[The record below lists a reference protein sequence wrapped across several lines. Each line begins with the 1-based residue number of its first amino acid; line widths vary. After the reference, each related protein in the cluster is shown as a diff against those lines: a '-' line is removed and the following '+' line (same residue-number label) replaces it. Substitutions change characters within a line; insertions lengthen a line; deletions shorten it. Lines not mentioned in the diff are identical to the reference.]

1 MRKVLLPWPTDK
13 ELAEVVEDAK
23 TDLEALRKV
32 ADVDTS
38 PIPNEKEWFA
48 RIKDVYVTMSPG
60 IPFARY
66 RDFLNEAKEL
76 KMIQTASIGYNH
88 IDIAAC
94 TEKGVVVCNVAEVMA
109 ESVAQHTWGLILDVS
124 KNISRSDRVMRAGGW
139 RIENRYGIELY
150 GKTLG
155 LVGIG
160 DIGGRVALKG
170 KMAFGMRI
178 LAYDPYVL
186 PARAQLYGAELVDLE
201 TLLKESDVISVHTP
215 LTTETQHLIGR
226 KQFSLMKSTA
236 IFVNTSRGPVVDE
249 AALAEALEKK
259 QFLGAGIDVFE
270 QEPLSPTSP
279 LRKMENI
286 VLTPHTSSSTKEAFR
301 NTYKGSVNNILRF
314 VNGQRPNWVV
324 NREVLMA
331 KR

>member
-1 MRKVLLPWPTDK
+1 MKKVILPWPTDK
-13 ELAEVVEDAK
+13 ELSEVIEDAK
-23 TDLEALRKV
+23 TDLESLRKV
-32 ADVDTS
+32 AEVDIS
-38 PIPNEKEWFA
+38 PVPNEKEWFA
-48 RIKDVYVTMSPG
+48 RIKDAYVSMSPA

-109 ESVAQHTWGLILDVS
+109 ESVAQHTWALILDVS
-124 KNISRSDRVMRAGGW
+124 KNVSRSDRVMRAGGW
-139 RIENRYGIELY
+139 RIENRYAIELY

-186 PARAQLYGAELVDLE
+186 PARAQLYGSQLVDLE
-201 TLLKESDVISVHTP
+201 TLLKESDVVSVHTP
-215 LTTETQHLIGR
+215 LTPETQHIIGR
-226 KQFSLMKSTA
+226 KQFSLMKPTA
-236 IFVNTSRGPVVDE
+236 ILINTSRGPVVDE
-249 AALAEALEKK
+249 AALAEALENKK
-259 QFLGAGIDVFE
+259 IFGAGIDVFE
-270 QEPLSPTSP
+270 QEPLSATSP
-279 LRKMENI
+279 LRKMENV

-314 VNGQRPNWVV
+314 VNGQRPNWAV